1 MSERALRLHRSYG
14 NQDMHERLR
23 RLLYE
28 AFFGVESAGTSLQ
41 RRQHDRPK
49 LLLVSPAWRS
59 GMADAGEGKARR
71 ATGGDVSAE
80 PKAAAAQDDDVP
92 ASHAPGVAGSVGWEK
107 PSLHKLR

>member
-28 AFFGVESAGTSLQ
+28 AFFGVESAGTSVGK
-41 RRQHDRPK
+41 RQHDRPK

-59 GMADAGEGKARR
+59 GMSDSGEGKARH
-71 ATGGDVSAE
+71 AAGGNAGTEPESVGSDRDVAPAS
-80 PKAAAAQDDDVP
+80 DVP
-92 ASHAPGVAGSVGWEK
+92 RVVASTWEK
-107 PSLHKLR
+107 PLLNKLG

>member
-28 AFFGVESAGTSLQ
+28 AFFGVESAGTSVGK
-41 RRQHDRPK
+41 RQHDRPK

-59 GMADAGEGKARR
+59 GMSEPGEGKARH
-71 ATGGDVSAE
+71 ATGNAGTQPKSAGGEGDDA
-80 PKAAAAQDDDVP
+80 P
-92 ASHAPGVAGSVGWEK
+92 ASDAPGVVASAWEK
-107 PSLHKLR
+107 PSLNKLG